1 MRQTLKN
8 KITLALIISLRL
20 FLYLN
25 MPITL
30 KKPFSILK
38 RKLLN
43 IQIKRF
49 AIEMNNPVSRI
60 MMLSIFIPVS

>member
-1 MRQTLKN
+1 
-8 KITLALIISLRL
+8 
-20 FLYLN
+20 